1 MDQGIIRCLKAH
13 YRKQLVK
20 LILRSLDSN
29 QPLPKVSWLTALQL
43 VVSTWNEVSQTTILN
58 CLKKAKISEKDQTIA
73 INDEDNLFKEINEH
87 LKELREKKPG
97 LVPENMAARDF
108 ATADDAVITTSSTL
122 TDGETLKETT
132 QTENDEVEEIEDDDK
147 ELVALSTRVVE
158 NSLETL
164 KNLSLFCGKR
174 GDEMQDLINK
184 FETLLTRDKVEKCK
198 QVKIT
203 SYFVK
208 EK

>member
-43 VVSTWNEVSQTTILN
+43 VVSTWNEVSQTTILT

-73 INDEDNLFKEINEH
+73 INDEDDLFKEINKH

-97 LVPENMAARDF
+97 LVPENMAA
-108 ATADDAVITTSSTL
+108 
-122 TDGETLKETT
+122 
-132 QTENDEVEEIEDDDK
+132 
-147 ELVALSTRVVE
+147 
-158 NSLETL
+158 
-164 KNLSLFCGKR
+164 
-174 GDEMQDLINK
+174 
-184 FETLLTRDKVEKCK
+184 
-198 QVKIT
+198 
-203 SYFVK
+203 
-208 EK
+208 

>member
-1 MDQGIIRCLKAH
+1 M
-13 YRKQLVK
+13 
-20 LILRSLDSN
+20 
-29 QPLPKVSWLTALQL
+29 
-43 VVSTWNEVSQTTILN
+43 
-58 CLKKAKISEKDQTIA
+58 
-73 INDEDNLFKEINEH
+73 
-87 LKELREKKPG
+87 
-97 LVPENMAARDF
+97 
-108 ATADDAVITTSSTL
+108 
-122 TDGETLKETT
+122 KETT

-164 KNLSLFCGKR
+164 KNLSLFSGKK

-184 FETLLTRDKVEKCK
+184 FETLLTRDKVDKCK